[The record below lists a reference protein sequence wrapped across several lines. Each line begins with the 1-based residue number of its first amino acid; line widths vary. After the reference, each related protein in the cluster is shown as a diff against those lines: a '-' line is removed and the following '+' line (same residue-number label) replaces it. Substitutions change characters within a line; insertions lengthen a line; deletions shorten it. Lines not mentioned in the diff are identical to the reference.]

1 MLDEVEA
8 AIYLVAASILR
19 GEGFSYDIPSRAKGN
34 QVCKIEAASVRGHIW
49 ATFWGAW
56 YDRVCMTSAMLSCC
70 PVSLMYQ
77 GCRSVDCK
85 ARTSGQWHAATQ
97 GKVWLRYDSQWVCS
111 QDACTLYIH
120 HAWGGCWQYGNVL
133 LSVQLYVPPVG
144 PDCAAR
150 RHQPAPLRQ
159 HQHLPESRCMSGPT
173 CAPYSSGAHPQVRPT
188 ATTYAS
194 AGCCQADTTGLHVRG
209 RFCMHAV
216 FTTRVLGLVHELC
229 MKRIHVT
236 KRDLFYTDV
245 KLFEARLLP
254 GCKGLSVAPCTIALP
269 LEPRRACRVTT
280 TAGSRNVLPQ
290 PAPGVALLHS
300 AGPGQLGHCAGR
312 CGLPAGLH
320 ALQPA
325 W

>member
-1 MLDEVEA
+1 MPAHVPACRTLAGLDLPHSCREVVDKDASAVLDEVEA

-133 LSVQLYVPPVG
+133 LSVQLYVPQLDRIVLRDATSQRPFASTSTCRKAG
-144 PDCAAR
+144 AC
-150 RHQPAPLRQ
+150 PAQHALHTVQELTHKCDPLQQ
-159 HQHLPESRCMSGPT
+159 HMPLPAVAKQTLRACMSE
-173 CAPYSSGAHPQVRPT
+173 
-188 ATTYAS
+188 
-194 AGCCQADTTGLHVRG
+194 AD
-209 RFCMHAV
+209 FACMQ
-216 FTTRVLGLVHELC
+216 C
-229 MKRIHVT
+229 
-236 KRDLFYTDV
+236 
-245 KLFEARLLP
+245 
-254 GCKGLSVAPCTIALP
+254 S
-269 LEPRRACRVTT
+269 RRACWAWCT
-280 TAGSRNVLPQ
+280 S
-290 PAPGVALLHS
+290 
-300 AGPGQLGHCAGR
+300 CA
-312 CGLPAGLH
+312 
-320 ALQPA
+320 
-325 W
+325 